1 MNWLFNMLNHN
12 PKGQRSLEDVI
23 GIIGH
28 QLRELGHTAVWDKK
42 NDQFLTGEAGIN
54 VIVEGFTPPV
64 IEIMAGARARG
75 CRFVILATEE
85 PTEKGFNH
93 GVDPEMVMRQRM
105 FPEAA
110 RYCEG
115 IIHLV
120 PGKRVTDWYGQ
131 FAPAAYTELGFAR
144 TLVRLSPQEPV
155 YDFGFFG
162 SVSRRRMG
170 ILNKLAKRS
179 GRKDA
184 VRYIGDFPDQETRDR
199 QIREARVVVQLRK
212 VDAMGLVS
220 SSRCNTALCVG
231 RPVIAEPHEL
241 SAPWDQIVSFASST
255 DHFYNLA
262 VMARMNWQ
270 SLWYDQ
276 FKRFREMLPADA
288 CIGKALRDIGVMR

>member
-1 MNWLFNMLNHN
+1 ATCACPAASGGGPALNWLFNMLNHN
-12 PKGQRSLEDVI
+12 PQGQRSLEDVI

-42 NDQFLTGEAGIN
+42 NDQFLARDTGIN
-54 VIVEGFTPPV
+54 IIVKGFT
-64 IEIMAGARARG
+64 
-75 CRFVILATEE
+75 
-85 PTEKGFNH
+85 H
-93 GVDPEMVMRQRM
+93 GVDPEMIMRQRM

-241 SAPWDQIVSFASST
+241 SAPWDQ
-255 DHFYNLA
+255 
-262 VMARMNWQ
+262 
-270 SLWYDQ
+270 
-276 FKRFREMLPADA
+276 
-288 CIGKALRDIGVMR
+288 